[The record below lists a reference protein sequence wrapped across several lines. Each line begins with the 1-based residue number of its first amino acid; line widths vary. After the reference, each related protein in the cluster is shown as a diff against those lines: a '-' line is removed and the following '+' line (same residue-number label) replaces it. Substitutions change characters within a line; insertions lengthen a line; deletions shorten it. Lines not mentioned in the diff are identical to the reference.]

1 MPHKSIHIVN
11 GKLVK
16 PKRHFKRPD
25 DEMTVSKSTT
35 QIAKQMVEDKGPEM
49 QFVGEGFNAKTFI
62 LQRPASSVARLQR
75 PKKVVANVNK
85 QVNND
90 LVTGLGLLNFG
101 SSLQKT
107 KSKNIKLII

>member
-16 PKRHFKRPD
+16 PKRHFKRPE

-35 QIAKQMVEDKGPEM
+35 QIAKQMVEDKAPEM
-49 QFVGEGFNAKTFI
+49 QFAGEGFNTKTFI
-62 LQRPASSVARLQR
+62 LQRP
-75 PKKVVANVNK
+75 KKVVTNVSK

>member
-16 PKRHFKRPD
+16 PKRHFKRPE

-35 QIAKQMVEDKGPEM
+35 QIAKQMVEDKAPEL

-62 LQRPASSVARLQR
+62 LQRP
-75 PKKVVANVNK
+75 KKVIANVSK

-90 LVTGLGLLNFG
+90 LVSGLGLLNFG

>member
-16 PKRHFKRPD
+16 PKRHFKRPE

-35 QIAKQMVEDKGPEM
+35 QIAKQMVEDKASEM
-49 QFVGEGFNAKTFI
+49 QFAGEGFNAKTFI
-62 LQRPASSVARLQR
+62 LQRP
-75 PKKVVANVNK
+75 KKVVTNVSK